1 MARLREN
8 GLSLVI
14 LAVFVVCMA
23 AQTWSGR
30 LQYNDERRQHGESA
44 LSLPDYLRSGHFWE
58 ATAENWESEFLQMAA
73 YVLLTVGLYQRGS
86 SESKRPDRKEA
97 VDRDPRDARG
107 KALAEAPWPVRKG
120 GWVLRVYE
128 HSLSIAFIALFLISF
143 WIHAVGGARARSA
156 EELRHGGEAISA
168 LRVPGDATVLVRVI
182 PELAERV
189 SFARR
194 DGRAQYLAAPARFA
208 GIQARRCAAF
218 ADGQRLIR
226 RTSPTLNGCSS
237 CCAWGMGRL
246 P

>member
-30 LQYNDERRQHGESA
+30 LQYNEERRQHGESA
-44 LSLPDYLRSGHFWE
+44 LSLPDYLHSGHFWE

-86 SESKRPDRKEA
+86 SESKRPDREEA
-97 VDRDPRDARG
+97 VDREPRDARG

-156 EELRHGGEAISA
+156 EELRHGGGEAISA
-168 LRVPGDATVLVRVI
+168 SEFLATPQFWFESFQNWQSEFLSLVAMVVLSIWLRQRGSPESKPVDAPHSQTGS
-182 PELAERV
+182 E
-189 SFARR
+189 
-194 DGRAQYLAAPARFA
+194 
-208 GIQARRCAAF
+208 
-218 ADGQRLIR
+218 
-226 RTSPTLNGCSS
+226 
-237 CCAWGMGRL
+237 
-246 P
+246 